1 MKHRD
6 LHGLLYLAPL
16 VAAALLFAYL
26 YHASRETVLN
36 EIRAQAKGIAMAVA
50 AAIPASEIT
59 AIQVPSDDQG
69 EPYRRIQGIISE
81 IARQNPDV
89 LYAYVMRRSTRP
101 DARTGDMEYV
111 VDQATSD
118 DDKDGRISEEEKSLP
133 IGEPYDA
140 SALPALLQGWT
151 QPAADAEITQ
161 DPPYPDSISGYAP
174 IRNEIG
180 DTMALVGTDIAAR
193 TVGSK
198 LALVRIGNAVG
209 FLAVAALI
217 ITLVRLYLQ
226 QSKLAHEREGLVSEL
241 REALANVRTLSGLLP
256 ICASCKKI
264 RNDGG
269 DWQKLETYVGQ
280 HSNAEFS
287 HSICPEC
294 TRKLYPELQEH

>member
-6 LHGLLYLAPL
+6 LHGLAYAVPL
-16 VAAALLFAYL
+16 IATAILFAYL
-26 YHASRETVLN
+26 YRVSKETVLN

-50 AAIPASEIT
+50 AAIPADEIS
-59 AIQVPSDDQG
+59 AIQAPADEAG
-69 EPYRRIQGIISE
+69 EPYQRIQGMISQ

-89 LYAYVMRRSTRP
+89 LYAYVMRRSPAP
-101 DARTGDMEYV
+101 DAQPGDMVFV

-118 DDKDGRISEEEKSLP
+118 DNKDGQITEDEKPLP
-133 IGEPYDA
+133 IGAPYDA
-140 SALPALLQGWT
+140 SALPAMLLGWT
-151 QPAADAEITQ
+151 QPAADTEITH

-174 IRNEIG
+174 IRNERG
-180 DTMALVGTDIAAR
+180 DTVALVGTDIAAR

-198 LALVRIGNAVG
+198 LAMVRVGNALA

-217 ITLVRLYLQ
+217 LTLVRLYLQ

-256 ICASCKKI
+256 ICASCKRI
-264 RNDGG
+264 RNDLG
-269 DWQKLETYVGQ
+269 DWETLETYVGQ

-294 TRKLYPELQEH
+294 TRKLYPELQGP